1 MASSFDTLSDGSL
14 VLTLRDGC
22 IEMTAKHAHS
32 ELARALIAGTV
43 TEPAMEAAAEL
54 LERFLSTTDFG
65 ALRAEHRE
73 LASATGKLVRL
84 SWVQGR
90 AVRCEAIVSR

>member
-1 MASSFDTLSDGSL
+1 
-14 VLTLRDGC
+14 
-22 IEMTAKHAHS
+22 
-32 ELARALIAGTV
+32 
-43 TEPAMEAAAEL
+43 MEAAAEL